1 MVRLVL
7 PDMKDRERSQMEI
20 ANELSAAVRDE
31 NAARAFVQQQS
42 TFGGRRSGMPIQ
54 YVLQA
59 PNIEKL
65 QEHIPSFL
73 DRMNASP
80 YFQMSDVDL
89 KFTKP
94 ETRIIIDRDKAALL
108 GVSTRDIGQTLQY
121 ALSGQRM
128 GYFYMNGKQYQILGE
143 INRQQRNTPVDLR
156 TIYIKNNTGDMIQM
170 DNLVKL
176 EESVAPPQLYR
187 YNRFNSA
194 TMTAALAPGYS
205 LGEGLEEMDRIAA
218 DVLDDTFRTALEG
231 ESRNFRESSSSLLF
245 AFGLA
250 ILLIFLVMASQFE
263 SFKDPFVIMF
273 TVPLA
278 LFGALLFMWVFGI
291 TINIYSQIGIIML
304 VGLVT
309 KNGILIVEFANQRQT
324 AGLDKTT
331 AIIGAA
337 TQRLRPIL
345 MTSISTVLGL
355 LPLALATGEG
365 ANGRIAMGTAVIGGL
380 LISTFLT
387 LYLIPAMYIYLS
399 TDRKMA
405 REKKNGDNLLEE
417 NEDSSINIQD

>member
-1 MVRLVL
+1 
-7 PDMKDRERSQMEI
+7 
-20 ANELSAAVRDE
+20 
-31 NAARAFVQQQS
+31 
-42 TFGGRRSGMPIQ
+42 
-54 YVLQA
+54 
-59 PNIEKL
+59 
-65 QEHIPSFL
+65 
-73 DRMNASP
+73 
-80 YFQMSDVDL
+80 
-89 KFTKP
+89 
-94 ETRIIIDRDKAALL
+94 
-108 GVSTRDIGQTLQY
+108 
-121 ALSGQRM
+121 
-128 GYFYMNGKQYQILGE
+128 
-143 INRQQRNTPVDLR
+143 
-156 TIYIKNNTGDMIQM
+156 
-170 DNLVKL
+170 
-176 EESVAPPQLYR
+176 
-187 YNRFNSA
+187 
-194 TMTAALAPGYS
+194 MTAALAPGYS